1 MRNRVEQGIETLS
14 GFLGQLRN
22 LLDEFGGGLAQRA
35 GNDSEEDQQAD
46 GCGQRRGK
54 VQAAAHPG
62 DEGFEKHRHRQRDRD
77 RHDDDRQARDAPQH
91 SQDQAGDDEG
101 TPRDRRGHTEGTRDG
116 SCHVALI
123 LVFFAHRHHDG
134 SGCGLICAL
143 RRQGS

>member
-1 MRNRVEQGIETLS
+1 MHNRVEQLAEAVRGLR
-14 GFLGQLRN
+14 GQLRD
-22 LLDEFGGGLAQRA
+22 LLDKFGGSLAQRTS
-35 GNDSEEDQQAD
+35 NDSEEDQQTD

-77 RHDDDRQARDAPQH
+77 RHNDERQVGNAPQDGHDQADDDKR
-91 SQDQAGDDEG
+91 
-101 TPRDRRGHTEGTRDG
+101 TPRDRRSDAKGARDG

-123 LVFFAHRHHDG
+123 LMFLAHGHHNG
-134 SGCGLICAL
+134 RGCGFICVF